1 MTEWITQFILFFKD
15 LSYAG
20 LVIALSFEFVPAEL
34 VLPMAGYWVYLG
46 DMKLWLAILAGTVGG
61 TFGPLTL
68 YALGR
73 YGGRPMVEKFGKY
86 FLIRPHH
93 LDASDKFFEKY
104 GSGVAFYG
112 RFVPGIR
119 TVISIP
125 CGMAKMNVFKFSIFT
140 FLAMLPITS
149 LYIYLGFKLG
159 SQWEHVDEIVKPYIV
174 PAALVFLGAFGLYVL
189 LKRWKRRTALNKS

>member
-73 YGGRPMVEKFGKY
+73 YGGRPMVEKYGKY

-104 GSGVAFYG
+104 GSGVAFIG

-174 PAALVFLGAFGLYVL
+174 PAAVVFLGAFGLYVL
-189 LKRWKRRTALNKS
+189 LKRWKRRTALDKS

>member
-15 LSYAG
+15 LSYGG

-73 YGGRPMVEKFGKY
+73 YGGRPMVEKYGKY

-93 LDASDKFFEKY
+93 VEASDKFFEKY

-149 LYIYLGFKLG
+149 IYVYLGYKLG
-159 SQWEHVDEIVKPYIV
+159 AQWEEVGEVVKPYVI
-174 PAALVFLGAFGLYVL
+174 PAGVIFLIGFGMYML
-189 LKRWKRRTALNKS
+189 LKRWKKRPA

>member
-174 PAALVFLGAFGLYVL
+174 PAAVIFLGAFGFYVL

>member
-73 YGGRPMVEKFGKY
+73 YGGRPMVEKYGKY

-140 FLAMLPITS
+140 FLAMLPITT

-174 PAALVFLGAFGLYVL
+174 PAAVIFLGAFGLYVL

>member
-1 MTEWITQFILFFKD
+1 MDYAIHTFFKD

-73 YGGRPMVEKFGKY
+73 YGGRPMVEKYGKY

-93 LDASDKFFEKY
+93 VEASDKFFEKY
-104 GSGVAFYG
+104 S
-112 RFVPGIR
+112 
-119 TVISIP
+119 
-125 CGMAKMNVFKFSIFT
+125 
-140 FLAMLPITS
+140 
-149 LYIYLGFKLG
+149 
-159 SQWEHVDEIVKPYIV
+159 
-174 PAALVFLGAFGLYVL
+174 
-189 LKRWKRRTALNKS
+189 

>member
-104 GSGVAFYG
+104 GAGVAFYG

-174 PAALVFLGAFGLYVL
+174 PATVVFLGAFGLYVL
-189 LKRWKRRTALNKS
+189 LKRWKRRAAQSES

>member
-174 PAALVFLGAFGLYVL
+174 PAAVIFLSAFGLYVL

>member
-15 LSYAG
+15 LSYSG

>member
-174 PAALVFLGAFGLYVL
+174 PAAVVFLGAFGLYVL
-189 LKRWKRRTALNKS
+189 LKRWKRRTAFNKS

>member
-125 CGMAKMNVFKFSIFT
+125 CGMAKMNMFKFSIFT

-174 PAALVFLGAFGLYVL
+174 PAAVVFLGAFGLYVL

>member
-174 PAALVFLGAFGLYVL
+174 PAAVVFLGAFGLYVL
-189 LKRWKRRTALNKS
+189 LKRWKRRAAQSES